1 MSETRSDFIRT
12 NSGAL
17 VSIDKNSVVNYKRA
31 REVQREKNHKI
42 LYLENQIN
50 IMESK
55 MSSIEGILSKLLE
68 DKQNST

>member
-42 LYLENQIN
+42 LYLEHQIN
-50 IMESK
+50 VMESK

>member
-17 VSIDKNSVVNYKRA
+17 VSIDKNSVVNSKRA

>member
-12 NSGAL
+12 HSGAL
-17 VSIDKNSVVNYKRA
+17 VSIDKNSVINYKRA

>member
-1 MSETRSDFIRT
+1 MSETRSDYIRT

>member
-50 IMESK
+50 IMERK

>member
-1 MSETRSDFIRT
+1 MSETRSDYIRT

-42 LYLENQIN
+42 LYLEHQIN
-50 IMESK
+50 VMESK